1 MVESRLTGSVR
12 VVGVGLLGTSIA
24 LGLRARGV
32 DVILS
37 DSSPTNVSIAIDYG
51 AGRSA
56 SDADEPQLIVVC
68 VPPDVTASVIVR
80 ELSAY
85 PRAVVTDVA
94 SVKKPV
100 LDAVITAGADVTR
113 YVGSHPLAGR
123 EKGGPMSGRADLF
136 LGRPWVVAG
145 HSAISYQTAAA
156 VDDLILDLGA
166 TLVEMTAEEHDQSV
180 ALVSHAPQV
189 VSSLMARR
197 LVSAPD
203 AAVGLAG
210 GGLRDVTRIAAS
222 DPALWVQILGAN
234 AAPTAEVL
242 RGLRADLDEVLV
254 ALDGAASAGV
264 DTGAGAVAPAA
275 RADRSVPV
283 GSGSD
288 APTSTPTPIGW
299 RRMLAQTLAGGNAGV
314 ARLPGKHG
322 QDKRY
327 AQLVVMVDDTPG
339 ELARL
344 LTEMGEAGVNLED
357 LRLEHS
363 PGAQIGLAEISVL
376 PEAVERLTAELNA
389 RGWRIAG

>member
-1 MVESRLTGSVR
+1 MSVVESRLTGPVR
-12 VVGVGLLGTSIA
+12 IVGVGLLGTSIA

-37 DSSPTNVSIAIDYG
+37 DSSPTNVSIAVDYG
-51 AGRSA
+51 AGRHA
-56 SDADEPQLIVVC
+56 GDADEPQIVVVC

-94 SVKKPV
+94 SVKQPV
-100 LDAVITAGADVTR
+100 LDAVRAAGGDLSR

-145 HSAISYQTAAA
+145 HPDISYQTASA

-166 TLVEMTAEEHDQSV
+166 VLVEMTAEEHDSSV

-189 VSSLMARR
+189 ISTLMARR
-197 LVSAPD
+197 LTDASE

-210 GGLRDVTRIAAS
+210 GGVRDVTRVAAS

-234 AAPTAEVL
+234 AAPTAAVL
-242 RGLRADLDEVLV
+242 RGVRDDLDAVIA
-254 ALDGAASAGV
+254 ALDESAAS
-264 DTGAGAVAPAA
+264 D
-275 RADRSVPV
+275 S
-283 GSGSD
+283 S
-288 APTSTPTPIGW
+288 W
-299 RRMLAQTLAGGNAGV
+299 RRSLAEMLVGGNAGV

-327 AQLVVMVDDTPG
+327 TQFVVMVDDAPG

-344 LTEMGEAGVNLED
+344 FAEIGEEGVNLED

-363 PGAQIGLAEISVL
+363 PGAQIGLAEIAVL
-376 PEAVERLTAELNA
+376 PEAAERLTAALQA